1 MKNTLITAA
10 ALWVACAAMTGCIR
24 EDIEPCPPLSVKI
37 AVKDKNYANI
47 ADIEQQ
53 GLDRRVDENQPFR
66 AYIQKLY
73 YSLTNVETNEVVF
86 TKHLHDVEGD
96 AALATA
102 YLPEDLPFGTYALTV
117 WGNIDNEEPVR
128 EDGRYYTMHT
138 DEVEGYDVY
147 MTNDTLT
154 YDYAHA
160 DYTVELER
168 VKGKLIVQGVNLP
181 AEASKSLKEI
191 SHVSLYAGRHGRY
204 AGDGSVSV
212 ETPLEGQP
220 EAVSNTVLA
229 PTTDGEQSTVKFDI
243 YGSDATAAPLVST
256 GNIDIDMERNRIEV
270 VRLDA
275 AGGQGEVKVYILVN
289 SQWKQVYDLELGE

>member
-1 MKNTLITAA
+1 M
-10 ALWVACAAMTGCIR
+10 
-24 EDIEPCPPLSVKI
+24 
-37 AVKDKNYANI
+37 
-47 ADIEQQ
+47 
-53 GLDRRVDENQPFR
+53 
-66 AYIQKLY
+66 
-73 YSLTNVETNEVVF
+73 
-86 TKHLHDVEGD
+86 
-96 AALATA
+96 
-102 YLPEDLPFGTYALTV
+102 
-117 WGNIDNEEPVR
+117 R

-168 VKGKLIVQGVNLP
+168 
-181 AEASKSLKEI
+181 EASKSLKEI